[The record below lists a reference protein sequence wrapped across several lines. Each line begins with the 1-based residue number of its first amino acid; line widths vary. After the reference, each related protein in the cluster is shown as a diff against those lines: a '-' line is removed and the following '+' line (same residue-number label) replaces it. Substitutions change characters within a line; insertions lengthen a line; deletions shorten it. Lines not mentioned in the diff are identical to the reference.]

1 MCRCD
6 EEGLGAEPE
15 EPCAPGGHSEADGQP
30 PEVVAAA
37 PR

>member
-15 EPCAPGGHSEADGQP
+15 EPHVPGGHSEADQQP
-30 PEVVAAA
+30 PEAVAEA
-37 PR
+37 PG

>member
-1 MCRCD
+1 MYRCG

-15 EPCAPGGHSEADGQP
+15 EPHTPEGHSEADRQP